1 MAQLAQTPQEAQL
14 IARVLEEDVQQP
26 YIARELSAG
35 AAALLLLK
43 QEALLDGVLAK
54 AVDKEGETF
63 WQKIDVF
70 MTGWWINKIQF
81 RNGRYLGNVT
91 AMGVL
96 PATYGQADGNAWKNW
111 PVCFIMRGHP
121 TPLRRACWR
130 VTGWAVVKRS

>member
-96 PATYGQADGNAWKNW
+96 PATYGQADGNAWEELARLLYNEGTSHARFGA
-111 PVCFIMRGHP
+111 PAGA
-121 TPLRRACWR
+121 LRA
-130 VTGWAVVKRS
+130 GQL